1 MSTQNTTQVTLTG
14 NLGGDPETKTLTG
27 QTVSRSTFDPS
38 LDDVVTEVF
47 TKSDREIR
55 VASLAI
61 NYTDAEG
68 QEKTRWIRLVDFQ
81 GHLAPYGK
89 GDCLSVQ
96 GYFKNRQYIK
106 EGETKE
112 IREFVVTSS
121 RAIFVKDREEAA

>member
-14 NLGGDPETKTLTG
+14 NLGGDPEIKTLTG

-38 LDDVVTEVF
+38 TDDVVTEEF
-47 TKSDREIR
+47 TKPDREIR

-68 QEKTRWIRLVDFQ
+68 QDQIRWIRLVDFQ

-89 GDCLSVQ
+89 GDLLSVL
-96 GYFKNRQYIK
+96 GYFKNRKYEKDGQ
-106 EGETKE
+106 TKE